1 MKLRIKQKDIIT
13 KGWMKRGPNSVEQ
26 PKVRDRGWLVH
37 MIYPDPDPSE
47 DMVEVMIVRVG
58 R

>member
-13 KGWMKRGPNSVEQ
+13 KGWMKLGPNPEQ
-26 PKVRDRGWLVH
+26 QPRVSDRGWLVH

-47 DMVEVMIVRVG
+47 DMIEVMIVRV
-58 R
+58 